1 MNKKD
6 YKGYEL
12 IKAIHDGE
20 IKDGAI
26 IEVHDLS
33 TLDHVKARITFRNK
47 KLNWISGEFDTSCL
61 FDDNIYFRVLEDNT
75 EDIEELGY
83 DEVKLYADSKV
94 VETTKKASIEDIVS
108 KINELVRA
116 VNKLKSEQL

>member
-6 YKGYEL
+6 YRGYEL

-75 EDIEELGY
+75 EDIEELEYFNIG
-83 DEVKLYADSKV
+83 EAKNTSQ
-94 VETTKKASIEDIVS
+94 TKMID
-108 KINELVRA
+108 KINELVKA
-116 VNKLKSEQL
+116 VNAIRKDLNK